1 MSSIKNIHLIG
12 IGGAGMSGIAEILHN
27 QDYSVSGSDLEDTNV
42 TKRLKNLGVKIFK
55 GHKENN
61 VLKKDLVVISSAI
74 SKKNVELKKAISM
87 GIPVIPRAE
96 MLANLMMLK
105 NSIAVAGSHG
115 KTTVTC
121 MMAHIFT
128 EAGLDPTYIIGGKV
142 KSFESNAKLGLGEH
156 IIAEADE
163 SDGSFLNLRPLKA
176 LVTNIDN
183 DHLGTYGNDFNNLK
197 RSFKKFCLSL
207 PFQGYLIANGD
218 DKSIKNII
226 KNIPR
231 NSFSFGKD
239 KGNDYQIKDIKQNI
253 RGTSFKLQ
261 DNFFKKDYSFSM
273 SMHGEHNVM
282 NATSA
287 IVAAIQENIDVS
299 IIKKSLKTCSSIER
313 RFEIISHDIF
323 SKKITLVDDYGHH
336 PKEIKYSHDTASEIW
351 KNKKKIVVFQPH
363 RYTRTKDLFDEFIKT
378 LLNIENLL
386 LLDIYPASEKIIKGY
401 EGKDLFQALKKNGS
415 KVVFCQNHTEVI
427 EKLENMTKGNEVI
440 ITQGAGTTSEL
451 ARKISNQ

>member
-27 QDYSVSGSDLEDTNV
+27 QNYSVSGSDLEDTNV

-121 MMAHIFT
+121 IMAHIFT

-197 RSFKKFCLSL
+197 KSFKKFCLSL

-218 DKSIKNII
+218 DPSIKNII

-239 KGNDYQIKDIKQNI
+239 KSNDYQIKDIKQNI
-253 RGTSFKLQ
+253 RGTSFKLK
-261 DNFFKKDYSFSM
+261 DNFVKKDYSFSM

-287 IVAAIQENIDVS
+287 IIAAIQENIDVS
-299 IIKKSLKTCSSIER
+299 TIKKSLKTCSSIER
-313 RFEIISHDIF
+313 RFEIISHNIF
-323 SKKITLVDDYGHH
+323 SQKITLVDDYGHH
-336 PKEIKYSHDTASEIW
+336 PKEIKFSHDTASEIW

-401 EGKDLFQALKKNGS
+401 EGKDLFQVLKKNGS
-415 KVVFCQNHTEVI
+415 NVVFCQNHTEVI
-427 EKLENMTKGNEVI
+427 EKLENMTAGNEVI

>member
-1 MSSIKNIHLIG
+1 MSSIKSIHLIG

-27 QDYSVSGSDLEDTNV
+27 QNYSVSGSDLEDTNV

-121 MMAHIFT
+121 IMAHIFT

-142 KSFESNAKLGLGEH
+142 KSFESNARLGLGEH

-197 RSFKKFCLSL
+197 KSFKKFCLSL

-218 DKSIKNII
+218 DPSIKNII

-239 KGNDYQIKDIKQNI
+239 KSNDYQIKDIKQNI
-253 RGTSFKLQ
+253 RGTSFKLK
-261 DNFFKKDYSFSM
+261 DNFVKKDYSFSM

-287 IVAAIQENIDVS
+287 IIAAIQENIDLS

-313 RFEIISHDIF
+313 RFEIVSHDIF

-336 PKEIKYSHDTASEIW
+336 PKEIKYSYDTASEIW

-415 KVVFCQNHTEVI
+415 NVVFCQNHTEVI
-427 EKLENMTKGNEVI
+427 EKLENMTTGNEVI
-440 ITQGAGTTSEL
+440 ITQGAGTTSDL
-451 ARKISNQ
+451 ARKISNL

>member
-121 MMAHIFT
+121 IMAHIFT

-197 RSFKKFCLSL
+197 KSFKKFCLSL

-218 DKSIKNII
+218 DQSIKNII

-239 KGNDYQIKDIKQNI
+239 KSNDYQIKDIKQNI
-253 RGTSFKLQ
+253 RGTSFKLK
-261 DNFFKKDYSFSM
+261 DNFVKKDYSFSM

-287 IVAAIQENIDVS
+287 IIAAIQENIDVS

-336 PKEIKYSHDTASEIW
+336 PKEIKYSYDTASEIW

-415 KVVFCQNHTEVI
+415 NVVFCQNHTEVI
-427 EKLENMTKGNEVI
+427 KKLENMTEGNEVI

>member
-1 MSSIKNIHLIG
+1 MSSIKSIHLIG

-27 QDYSVSGSDLEDTNV
+27 QNYSVSGSDLEDTNV

-121 MMAHIFT
+121 IMAHIFT

-156 IIAEADE
+156 IFAEADE

-197 RSFKKFCLSL
+197 KSFKKFCLSL

-218 DKSIKNII
+218 DPSIKNII

-239 KGNDYQIKDIKQNI
+239 KSNDYQIKDIKQNI
-253 RGTSFKLQ
+253 RGTSFKLK
-261 DNFFKKDYSFSM
+261 DNFVKKDYSFSM

-287 IVAAIQENIDVS
+287 IIAAIQENIDLS

-313 RFEIISHDIF
+313 RFEIVSHDIF

-336 PKEIKYSHDTASEIW
+336 PKEIKYSYDTASEIW

-415 KVVFCQNHTEVI
+415 NVVFCQNHTEVI
-427 EKLENMTKGNEVI
+427 EKLENMTTGNEVI
-440 ITQGAGTTSEL
+440 ITQGAGTTSDL
-451 ARKISNQ
+451 ARKISNL

>member
-12 IGGAGMSGIAEILHN
+12 IGGAGMSGLAEILHN

-121 MMAHIFT
+121 IMAHIFT

-218 DKSIKNII
+218 DQSIKNII
-226 KNIPR
+226 QNIPR

-239 KGNDYQIKDIKQNI
+239 KTNDYQIKDIKQNI
-253 RGTSFKLQ
+253 RGTSFKLK
-261 DNFFKKDYSFSM
+261 DNFVKKDYSFSM

-287 IVAAIQENIDVS
+287 IIAAIRENIDVS

-415 KVVFCQNHTEVI
+415 NVIFCQNHTEVI
-427 EKLENMTKGNEVI
+427 KKLKNMTAGNEII

-451 ARKISNQ
+451 AGKISNQ

>member
-27 QDYSVSGSDLEDTNV
+27 QDYSVSGSDLEDTLV

-427 EKLENMTKGNEVI
+427 EKLENMTEGNEVI

>member
-12 IGGAGMSGIAEILHN
+12 IGGSGMSGIAEILHN

-55 GHKENN
+55 GHKEKN

-183 DHLGTYGNDFNNLK
+183 DHLGTYGNDFKNLK
-197 RSFKKFCLSL
+197 KSFKKFCLSL

-239 KGNDYQIKDIKQNI
+239 KSNDYQIKDIKQNI

-287 IVAAIQENIDVS
+287 IVTAIQENIDVS

-415 KVVFCQNHTEVI
+415 KVLFCQNHTEVI
-427 EKLENMTKGNEVI
+427 EKLENMTSGNEVI

-451 ARKISNQ
+451 ARKISNL

>member
-55 GHKENN
+55 GHKEKN

-74 SKKNVELKKAISM
+74 SKKNVELKKAISI

-197 RSFKKFCLSL
+197 KSFKKFCLSL

-239 KGNDYQIKDIKQNI
+239 KSNDYQIKDIKQNI

-378 LLNIENLL
+378 LLKIENLL

-415 KVVFCQNHTEVI
+415 KVLFCQNHTEVI
-427 EKLENMTKGNEVI
+427 EKLENMTSGNEVI

-451 ARKISNQ
+451 ARKISNL

>member
-42 TKRLKNLGVKIFK
+42 TKRLKNLGIKIFK

-121 MMAHIFT
+121 IMAHIFT

-197 RSFKKFCLSL
+197 KSFKKFCLSL

-226 KNIPR
+226 KNLPR

-239 KGNDYQIKDIKQNI
+239 KSNDYQIKDIKQNI
-253 RGTSFKLQ
+253 RGTSFKLK
-261 DNFFKKDYSFSM
+261 DNFVKKDYSFSM

-287 IVAAIQENIDVS
+287 IIAAIQENIDVS
-299 IIKKSLKTCSSIER
+299 NIKKSLKTCSSIER

-336 PKEIKYSHDTASEIW
+336 PKEIKYSYDTAAEIW

-363 RYTRTKDLFDEFIKT
+363 RYTRTKDLFEEFIET
-378 LLNIENLL
+378 LLRIENLL

-401 EGKDLFQALKKNGS
+401 EGKDLFQVLKKNGS
-415 KVVFCQNHTEVI
+415 NVIFCQNHAEVI
-427 EKLENMTKGNEVI
+427 ERLENMTAGNEGI
-440 ITQGAGTTSEL
+440 LTQGAGTTSEL

>member
-121 MMAHIFT
+121 IMAHIFT

-197 RSFKKFCLSL
+197 KSFKKFCLSL

-218 DKSIKNII
+218 DQSIKNII
-226 KNIPR
+226 QNIPR

-239 KGNDYQIKDIKQNI
+239 KSNDYQIKDIKQNI
-253 RGTSFKLQ
+253 RGTKFKLK
-261 DNFFKKDYSFSM
+261 DNFVKKDYSFSM

-287 IVAAIQENIDVS
+287 IIAAIQENINVS

-313 RFEIISHDIF
+313 RFEIISNDIF

-401 EGKDLFQALKKNGS
+401 EGKDLFHALKMNGS
-415 KVVFCQNHTEVI
+415 NVVFCQNHTEVI
-427 EKLENMTKGNEVI
+427 EKLENMTSGNEVI

>member
-1 MSSIKNIHLIG
+1 MSSIKSIHLIG

-121 MMAHIFT
+121 IMAHIFT

-197 RSFKKFCLSL
+197 KSFKKFCLSL

-218 DKSIKNII
+218 DPSIKNII

-239 KGNDYQIKDIKQNI
+239 KSNDYQIKDIKQNI
-253 RGTSFKLQ
+253 RGTSFKLK
-261 DNFFKKDYSFSM
+261 DNFVKKDYSFSM

-287 IVAAIQENIDVS
+287 IIAAIQENIDLS

-313 RFEIISHDIF
+313 RFEIISHNIF

-336 PKEIKYSHDTASEIW
+336 PKEIKYSYDTASEIW

-415 KVVFCQNHTEVI
+415 NVVFCQNHTEVI
-427 EKLENMTKGNEVI
+427 EKLENMTTGNEVI
-440 ITQGAGTTSEL
+440 ITQGAGTTSDL
-451 ARKISNQ
+451 ARKISNL

>member
-42 TKRLKNLGVKIFK
+42 TKRLKNLGIKIFK

-61 VLKKDLVVISSAI
+61 VLKKDLIVISSAI

-121 MMAHIFT
+121 IMAHIFT

-197 RSFKKFCLSL
+197 KSFKKFCLSL

-218 DKSIKNII
+218 DQSVKNII

-239 KGNDYQIKDIKQNI
+239 KSNDYQIKDIEQNI
-253 RGTSFKLQ
+253 RGTSFKLK
-261 DNFFKKDYSFSM
+261 DNFVKKDYSFSM

-287 IVAAIQENIDVS
+287 IIAAIQEDIDVS

-313 RFEIISHDIF
+313 RFEIISDDIF

-336 PKEIKYSHDTASEIW
+336 PKEIKYSYDTASEIW

-401 EGKDLFQALKKNGS
+401 EGNDLFKALKKNGS
-415 KVVFCQNHTEVI
+415 NVVFCQNHTEVI
-427 EKLENMTKGNEVI
+427 EKLENMTAGNEVI

>member
-1 MSSIKNIHLIG
+1 
-12 IGGAGMSGIAEILHN
+12 
-27 QDYSVSGSDLEDTNV
+27 SGSDLEDTNV

-121 MMAHIFT
+121 IMAHIFT

-142 KSFESNAKLGLGEH
+142 KSFESNARLGLGEH

-197 RSFKKFCLSL
+197 KSFKKFCLSL

-218 DKSIKNII
+218 DQSIKNII

-239 KGNDYQIKDIKQNI
+239 KSNDYQIKDIKQNI
-253 RGTSFKLQ
+253 KGTSFKLK
-261 DNFFKKDYSFSM
+261 DNFVKKDYSFSM

-287 IVAAIQENIDVS
+287 IIAAIQENIDVS
-299 IIKKSLKTCSSIER
+299 TIKKSLKTCSSIER
-313 RFEIISHDIF
+313 RFEIISHNIF

-336 PKEIKYSHDTASEIW
+336 PKEIKYSHNTASEIW

-415 KVVFCQNHTEVI
+415 NVVFCQNHTEVI
-427 EKLENMTKGNEVI
+427 EKLENMTTGNEVI
-440 ITQGAGTTSEL
+440 ITQGAGTTSDL
-451 ARKISNQ
+451 ARKISNL

>member
-1 MSSIKNIHLIG
+1 MSSIKSIHLIG

-27 QDYSVSGSDLEDTNV
+27 QNYSVSGSDLEDTNV

-121 MMAHIFT
+121 IMAHIFT

-197 RSFKKFCLSL
+197 KSFKKFCLSL

-218 DKSIKNII
+218 DQSVKNII

-239 KGNDYQIKDIKQNI
+239 KSNDYQIKDIKQNI
-253 RGTSFKLQ
+253 RGTSFKLK
-261 DNFFKKDYSFSM
+261 DNFVKKDYSFSM

-287 IVAAIQENIDVS
+287 IIAAIQENIDVS
-299 IIKKSLKTCSSIER
+299 TIKKSLKTCSSIER

-336 PKEIKYSHDTASEIW
+336 PKEIKYSYDTASEIW

-415 KVVFCQNHTEVI
+415 KVLFCQNHTEVI
-427 EKLENMTKGNEVI
+427 EKLENMTSGNEVI

-451 ARKISNQ
+451 ARKISNL

>member
-121 MMAHIFT
+121 IMAHIFT

-197 RSFKKFCLSL
+197 KSFKKFCLSL

-218 DKSIKNII
+218 DPSIKNII

-239 KGNDYQIKDIKQNI
+239 KSNDYQIKDIKQNI
-253 RGTSFKLQ
+253 RGTSFKLK
-261 DNFFKKDYSFSM
+261 DNFVKKDYSFSM

-287 IVAAIQENIDVS
+287 IIAAIQENIDVS
-299 IIKKSLKTCSSIER
+299 IIKKSLKSCSSIER
-313 RFEIISHDIF
+313 RFEIISQDIF

-336 PKEIKYSHDTASEIW
+336 PKEIKFSHDTASEIW

-415 KVVFCQNHTEVI
+415 NVVFCQNHTEVI
-427 EKLENMTKGNEVI
+427 EKLENMTEGNEVI

-451 ARKISNQ
+451 ATKISNQ

>member
-27 QDYSVSGSDLEDTNV
+27 QNYSVSGSDLEDTNV

-121 MMAHIFT
+121 IMAHIFT

-197 RSFKKFCLSL
+197 KSFKKFCLSL

-218 DKSIKNII
+218 DQSIKNII

-239 KGNDYQIKDIKQNI
+239 KSNDYQIKDIKQNI
-253 RGTSFKLQ
+253 KGTSFKLK
-261 DNFFKKDYSFSM
+261 DNFVKKDYSFSM

-287 IVAAIQENIDVS
+287 IIAAIQENIDLS

-313 RFEIISHDIF
+313 RFEIVSHDIF

-336 PKEIKYSHDTASEIW
+336 PKEIKYSYDTASEIW

-415 KVVFCQNHTEVI
+415 NVVFCQNHTEVI
-427 EKLENMTKGNEVI
+427 EKLENMTTGNEVI
-440 ITQGAGTTSEL
+440 ITQGAGTTSDL
-451 ARKISNQ
+451 ARKISNL

>member
-27 QDYSVSGSDLEDTNV
+27 QNYSVSGSDLEDTNV

-121 MMAHIFT
+121 IMAHIFT

-197 RSFKKFCLSL
+197 KSFKKFCLSL

-218 DKSIKNII
+218 DPSIKNII

-239 KGNDYQIKDIKQNI
+239 KSNDYQIKDIKQNI
-253 RGTSFKLQ
+253 RGTSFKLK
-261 DNFFKKDYSFSM
+261 DNFVKKDYSFSM

-287 IVAAIQENIDVS
+287 IIAAIQENIDVS

-313 RFEIISHDIF
+313 RFEIVSHDIF

-336 PKEIKYSHDTASEIW
+336 PKEIKYSYDTASEIW

-415 KVVFCQNHTEVI
+415 NVVFCQNHTEVI
-427 EKLENMTKGNEVI
+427 EKLENMTTGNEVI
-440 ITQGAGTTSEL
+440 ITQGAGTTSDL
-451 ARKISNQ
+451 ARKISNL

>member
-55 GHKENN
+55 GHKVNN

-74 SKKNVELKKAISM
+74 SKTNIELKKAISL

-121 MMAHIFT
+121 IMAHIFT

-183 DHLGTYGNDFNNLK
+183 DHLGTYGNNFNNLK
-197 RSFKKFCLSL
+197 KSFKKFCLSL

-218 DKSIKNII
+218 DQSIKNII

-239 KGNDYQIKDIKQNI
+239 KNNDYQIKDIKQNI
-253 RGTSFKLQ
+253 GGTSFKLK
-261 DNFFKKDYSFSM
+261 DNFVKKDYSFSM

-287 IVAAIQENIDVS
+287 IIAAIQENIDVS

-378 LLNIENLL
+378 LLNLSLIH
-386 LLDIYPASEKIIKGY
+386 I
-401 EGKDLFQALKKNGS
+401 
-415 KVVFCQNHTEVI
+415 
-427 EKLENMTKGNEVI
+427 
-440 ITQGAGTTSEL
+440 
-451 ARKISNQ
+451 

>member
-121 MMAHIFT
+121 IMAHIFT

-197 RSFKKFCLSL
+197 KSFKKFCLSL

-218 DKSIKNII
+218 DPSIKNII

-239 KGNDYQIKDIKQNI
+239 KSNDYQIKDIKQNI
-253 RGTSFKLQ
+253 RGTSFKLK
-261 DNFFKKDYSFSM
+261 DNFVKKDYSFSM

-287 IVAAIQENIDVS
+287 IIAAIQENIDLS

-415 KVVFCQNHTEVI
+415 NVVFCQNHTEVI
-427 EKLENMTKGNEVI
+427 EKLENMTTGNEVI
-440 ITQGAGTTSEL
+440 ITQGAGTTSDL
-451 ARKISNQ
+451 ARKISNL

>member
-1 MSSIKNIHLIG
+1 MSSIKSIHLIG

-27 QDYSVSGSDLEDTNV
+27 QNYSVSGSDLEDTNV

-74 SKKNVELKKAISM
+74 SKTNIELKKAISM

-121 MMAHIFT
+121 IMAHIFT

-197 RSFKKFCLSL
+197 KSFKKFCLSL

-218 DKSIKNII
+218 DPSIKNII

-239 KGNDYQIKDIKQNI
+239 KSNDYQIKDIKQNI
-253 RGTSFKLQ
+253 RGTSFKLK
-261 DNFFKKDYSFSM
+261 DNFVKKDYSFSM

-287 IVAAIQENIDVS
+287 IIAAIQENIDVS

-336 PKEIKYSHDTASEIW
+336 PKEIKYSYDTASEIW
-351 KNKKKIVVFQPH
+351 KNKKKIVIFQPH

-415 KVVFCQNHTEVI
+415 NVVFCQNHTEVI
-427 EKLENMTKGNEVI
+427 EKLENITTGNEVI
-440 ITQGAGTTSEL
+440 ITQGAGTTSDL
-451 ARKISNQ
+451 ARKISNL

>member
-1 MSSIKNIHLIG
+1 
-12 IGGAGMSGIAEILHN
+12 MSGIAEILHN

-42 TKRLKNLGVKIFK
+42 TKRLKNIGVKIFK

-61 VLKKDLVVISSAI
+61 VLKKDLIVISSAI

-121 MMAHIFT
+121 IMAHLFT

-197 RSFKKFCLSL
+197 KSFKKFCLSL

-218 DKSIKNII
+218 DQSVKNII

-239 KGNDYQIKDIKQNI
+239 NSNDYQIKDIEQNI
-253 RGTSFKLQ
+253 RGTSFKLK
-261 DNFFKKDYSFSM
+261 DNFVKKDYSFSM

-287 IVAAIQENIDVS
+287 IIAAIQEDIDVS

-313 RFEIISHDIF
+313 RFEIISDNIF

-336 PKEIKYSHDTASEIW
+336 PKEIKYSYDTASEIW

-378 LLNIENLL
+378 LSNIENLF

-401 EGKDLFQALKKNGS
+401 EGKDLFKALKKNGS
-415 KVVFCQNHTEVI
+415 NVVFCQNHTDVI
-427 EKLENMTKGNEVI
+427 EKLENMTAGNEVI

>member
-27 QDYSVSGSDLEDTNV
+27 QEYSVSGSDLEDTNV

-55 GHKENN
+55 GHKEKN

-74 SKKNVELKKAISM
+74 SNKNVELKKAISI

-197 RSFKKFCLSL
+197 KSFKKFCLSL

-226 KNIPR
+226 KNLPR

-239 KGNDYQIKDIKQNI
+239 KSNDYQIKDIKQNI

-287 IVAAIQENIDVS
+287 IIAAIQENIDVS

-378 LLNIENLL
+378 LLKIENLL

-415 KVVFCQNHTEVI
+415 KVLFCQNHTEVI
-427 EKLENMTKGNEVI
+427 EKLKNMTSGNEVI

-451 ARKISNQ
+451 ARKISNL

>member
-55 GHKENN
+55 GHKEKN

-121 MMAHIFT
+121 IMAHIFT

-197 RSFKKFCLSL
+197 KSFKKFCLSL

-239 KGNDYQIKDIKQNI
+239 KSNDYQIKDIKQNI
-253 RGTSFKLQ
+253 RGTSFKLK
-261 DNFFKKDYSFSM
+261 DNFVKKDYSFSM

-287 IVAAIQENIDVS
+287 IIAAIQENIDLS

-313 RFEIISHDIF
+313 RFEIVSHDIF

-336 PKEIKYSHDTASEIW
+336 PKEIKYSYDTASEIW

-415 KVVFCQNHTEVI
+415 KVLFCQNHTEVI
-427 EKLENMTKGNEVI
+427 EKLENMTSGNEVI

-451 ARKISNQ
+451 ARKISNL

>member
-1 MSSIKNIHLIG
+1 MSSIKKIHLIG

-27 QDYSVSGSDLEDTNV
+27 QDYFVSGSDLEDTDV
-42 TKRLKNLGVKIFK
+42 TKRLKNLGIKIFK

-74 SKKNVELKKAISM
+74 SKKNVELKKAIAI

-96 MLANLMMLK
+96 MLANLMMPK
-105 NSIAVAGSHG
+105 NSIAVAGTHG

-121 MMAHIFT
+121 IMAHIFT

-197 RSFKKFCLSL
+197 KSFKEFCLSL

-218 DKSIKNII
+218 DQSIKSII

-239 KGNDYQIKDIKQNI
+239 KSNDYQIKDIKQNI
-253 RGTSFKLQ
+253 SGTSFKLK
-261 DNFFKKDYSFSM
+261 DNFAKKDYSFSM

-287 IVAAIQENIDVS
+287 IIAAIQENIDVS
-299 IIKKSLKTCSSIER
+299 LIKKSLKTCSSIER
-313 RFEIISHDIF
+313 RFEIISDDIF
-323 SKKITLVDDYGHH
+323 SKEITLVDDYGHH
-336 PKEIKYSHDTASEIW
+336 PKEIKYSYETASEIW

-363 RYTRTKDLFDEFIKT
+363 RYTRTKDLFNEFIET
-378 LLNIENLL
+378 LLDIENLL
-386 LLDIYPASEKIIKGY
+386 LLDTYPASERIIKGY
-401 EGKDLFQALKKNGS
+401 EGKDIFHALKQNGS
-415 KVVFCQNHTEVI
+415 NVIFCQNHIDVIQKLQNMTNGREVI
-427 EKLENMTKGNEVI
+427 M
-440 ITQGAGTTSEL
+440 TQGAGTTSEL

>member
-1 MSSIKNIHLIG
+1 MSSIKSIHLIG

-27 QDYSVSGSDLEDTNV
+27 QNYSVSGSDLEDTNV

-121 MMAHIFT
+121 IMAHIFT

-197 RSFKKFCLSL
+197 KSFKKFCLSL

-218 DKSIKNII
+218 DQSIKNII

-231 NSFSFGKD
+231 SSFSFGKD
-239 KGNDYQIKDIKQNI
+239 KSNDYQIKDIKQNI
-253 RGTSFKLQ
+253 KGTSFKLK
-261 DNFFKKDYSFSM
+261 DNFVKKDYSFSM

-287 IVAAIQENIDVS
+287 IIAAIQENIDVS

-336 PKEIKYSHDTASEIW
+336 PKEIKYSYDTASEIW

-386 LLDIYPASEKIIKGY
+386 LLDIYPASERIIKGY
-401 EGKDLFQALKKNGS
+401 EGKDLFRALKKNGS
-415 KVVFCQNHTEVI
+415 NVVFCQNHTEVI
-427 EKLENMTKGNEVI
+427 KKLENMTEGNEVI

>member
-121 MMAHIFT
+121 IMAHIFT

-142 KSFESNAKLGLGEH
+142 KSFESNARLGLGEH

-197 RSFKKFCLSL
+197 KSFKKFCVSL

-218 DKSIKNII
+218 DQSIKNII

-239 KGNDYQIKDIKQNI
+239 KSNDYQIKDIKQNI
-253 RGTSFKLQ
+253 RGTSFKLK
-261 DNFFKKDYSFSM
+261 DNFVKKDYSFSM

-287 IVAAIQENIDVS
+287 IIAAIQENIDVS

-336 PKEIKYSHDTASEIW
+336 PKEIKYSYDTASEIW

-415 KVVFCQNHTEVI
+415 NVVFCQNHTEVI
-427 EKLENMTKGNEVI
+427 KKLENMTEGNEVI

>member
-55 GHKENN
+55 GHKEKN

-121 MMAHIFT
+121 IMAHIFT

-197 RSFKKFCLSL
+197 KSFKKFCLSL

-239 KGNDYQIKDIKQNI
+239 KSNDYQIKDIKQNI

-378 LLNIENLL
+378 LSNIENLL

-415 KVVFCQNHTEVI
+415 KVLFCQNHTEVI
-427 EKLENMTKGNEVI
+427 EKLENMISGNEVI

-451 ARKISNQ
+451 ARKISNL

>member
-27 QDYSVSGSDLEDTNV
+27 QNYSVSGSDLEDTNV

-121 MMAHIFT
+121 IMAHIFT

-197 RSFKKFCLSL
+197 KSFKKFCLSL

-218 DKSIKNII
+218 DPSIKNII

-239 KGNDYQIKDIKQNI
+239 KSNDYQIKDIKQNI
-253 RGTSFKLQ
+253 RGTSFKLK
-261 DNFFKKDYSFSM
+261 DNFVKKDYSFSM

-287 IVAAIQENIDVS
+287 IIAAIQENIDVS
-299 IIKKSLKTCSSIER
+299 TIKKSLKTCSSIER
-313 RFEIISHDIF
+313 RFEIVSHDIF

-336 PKEIKYSHDTASEIW
+336 PKEIKYSYDTASEIW
-351 KNKKKIVVFQPH
+351 KNKKKFVVFQPH

-427 EKLENMTKGNEVI
+427 EKLENMTEGNEVI

>member
-42 TKRLKNLGVKIFK
+42 TKRLKNLGIKIFK
-55 GHKENN
+55 GNKEKN

-74 SKKNVELKKAISM
+74 SNKNVELKKAISI

-197 RSFKKFCLSL
+197 KSFKKFCLSL

-239 KGNDYQIKDIKQNI
+239 KSNDYQIKDIEQNI
-253 RGTSFKLQ
+253 RGTSFKLK
-261 DNFFKKDYSFSM
+261 DNFVKKEYSFSM

-287 IVAAIQENIDVS
+287 IIAAIQEDIDVS

-313 RFEIISHDIF
+313 RFEIISDDIF

-401 EGKDLFQALKKNGS
+401 EGKDLYKALKKNGS
-415 KVVFCQNHTEVI
+415 NVVFCQNHTEVI
-427 EKLENMTKGNEVI
+427 EKLENMTTGNEVI
-440 ITQGAGTTSEL
+440 ITQGAGTTSDL
-451 ARKISNQ
+451 ARKISNL

>member
-1 MSSIKNIHLIG
+1 
-12 IGGAGMSGIAEILHN
+12 
-27 QDYSVSGSDLEDTNV
+27 
-42 TKRLKNLGVKIFK
+42 
-55 GHKENN
+55 
-61 VLKKDLVVISSAI
+61 VISSAI

-121 MMAHIFT
+121 IMAHIFT

-197 RSFKKFCLSL
+197 KSFKKFCLSL

-218 DKSIKNII
+218 DQSIKNII
-226 KNIPR
+226 QNIPR

-239 KGNDYQIKDIKQNI
+239 KSNDYQIKDIKQNI
-253 RGTSFKLQ
+253 RGASFKLK
-261 DNFFKKDYSFSM
+261 DNFVKKDYSFSM

-287 IVAAIQENIDVS
+287 IITAIQENIDVS

-313 RFEIISHDIF
+313 RFEIISDDIF

-351 KNKKKIVVFQPH
+351 KNNKKIVVFQPH
-363 RYTRTKDLFDEFIKT
+363 RYTRTMDLFDEFIKT

-386 LLDIYPASEKIIKGY
+386 LLDIYPANEKIIKGY
-401 EGKDLFQALKKNGS
+401 EGKDLFQALKKKGS
-415 KVVFCQNHTEVI
+415 NVIFCQNHTEVI
-427 EKLENMTKGNEVI
+427 EKLENITAGNEVI

-451 ARKISNQ
+451 ARKISNK

>member
-1 MSSIKNIHLIG
+1 MSSIKSIHLIG

-27 QDYSVSGSDLEDTNV
+27 QNYSVSGSDLEDTNV

-121 MMAHIFT
+121 IMAHIFT

-197 RSFKKFCLSL
+197 KSFKKFCLSL

-218 DKSIKNII
+218 DQSIKNII

-239 KGNDYQIKDIKQNI
+239 KSNDYQIKDIKQNI
-253 RGTSFKLQ
+253 RGTSFKLK
-261 DNFFKKDYSFSM
+261 DNFVKKDYSFSM

-287 IVAAIQENIDVS
+287 IIAAIQENIDLS

-313 RFEIISHDIF
+313 RFEIVSHDIF

-336 PKEIKYSHDTASEIW
+336 PKEIKYSYDTASEIW

-427 EKLENMTKGNEVI
+427 EKLVNMTSGNEVI

-451 ARKISNQ
+451 ARKISNL

>member
-1 MSSIKNIHLIG
+1 MSSIKSIHLIG

-27 QDYSVSGSDLEDTNV
+27 QNYSVSGSDLEDTNV

-121 MMAHIFT
+121 IMAHIFT

-197 RSFKKFCLSL
+197 KSFKKFCLSL

-218 DKSIKNII
+218 DPSIKNII

-239 KGNDYQIKDIKQNI
+239 KSNDYQIKDIKQNI
-253 RGTSFKLQ
+253 RGTSFKLK
-261 DNFFKKDYSFSM
+261 DNFVNKDYSFSM

-287 IVAAIQENIDVS
+287 IIAAIQENIDLS

-313 RFEIISHDIF
+313 RFEIVSHDIF

-336 PKEIKYSHDTASEIW
+336 PKEIKYSYDTASEIW

-415 KVVFCQNHTEVI
+415 NVVFCQNHTEVI
-427 EKLENMTKGNEVI
+427 EKLENMTTGNEVI
-440 ITQGAGTTSEL
+440 ITQGAGTTSDL
-451 ARKISNQ
+451 ARKISNL

>member
-121 MMAHIFT
+121 IMAHIFT

-163 SDGSFLNLRPLKA
+163 SDGSFLNLRPLKG

-197 RSFKKFCLSL
+197 KSFKKFCLSL

-239 KGNDYQIKDIKQNI
+239 KSNDYQIKDIKQNI

-261 DNFFKKDYSFSM
+261 DNFLKKDYSFSM

-336 PKEIKYSHDTASEIW
+336 PKEIKYSHETASEIW

-386 LLDIYPASEKIIKGY
+386 LLDIYPASEKTIRGY

-427 EKLENMTKGNEVI
+427 EKLENMTFGNEVI

-451 ARKISNQ
+451 ARKISNL

>member
-27 QDYSVSGSDLEDTNV
+27 QDYSVSGSDLEDTHV
-42 TKRLKNLGVKIFK
+42 TKRLKNLGIKIFK

-427 EKLENMTKGNEVI
+427 EKLENMTEGNEVI

>member
-27 QDYSVSGSDLEDTNV
+27 QEYSVSGSDLEDTNV

-55 GHKENN
+55 GHKEKN

-121 MMAHIFT
+121 IMAHIFT

-197 RSFKKFCLSL
+197 KSFKKFCLSL

-239 KGNDYQIKDIKQNI
+239 KSNDYQIKDIKQNI

-378 LLNIENLL
+378 LLKIENLL

-415 KVVFCQNHTEVI
+415 KVLFCQNHTEVI
-427 EKLENMTKGNEVI
+427 EKLENMTSGNEVI

-451 ARKISNQ
+451 ARKISNL

>member
-27 QDYSVSGSDLEDTNV
+27 QDYSVSGSDLEDTLV

-74 SKKNVELKKAISM
+74 SKKNVELKKAISI

-121 MMAHIFT
+121 IMAHIFT

-183 DHLGTYGNDFNNLK
+183 DHLGTYGNNFNNLK
-197 RSFKKFCLSL
+197 KSFKKFCLSL

-218 DKSIKNII
+218 DQSLKSII

-239 KGNDYQIKDIKQNI
+239 KSNDYQIKDIKQNI
-253 RGTSFKLQ
+253 RGVNFKIK
-261 DNFFKKDYSFSM
+261 DNFVKKEYSFSM

-287 IVAAIQENIDVS
+287 IIAAIQENIDVS
-299 IIKKSLKTCSSIER
+299 LIKKSLKTCSSIER
-313 RFEIISHDIF
+313 RFEIISNDIF

-378 LLNIENLL
+378 LLEMENLI
-386 LLDIYPASEKIIKGY
+386 LLDVYPASEKIIKGY
-401 EGKDLFQALKKNGS
+401 EGKDLFHVLKENGS
-415 KVVFCQNHTEVI
+415 NVIFCQNHTEAI
-427 EKLENMTKGNEVI
+427 KKLENMTIGNEVI